1 MSTET
6 TELRIRRAVET
17 DIDAINKLLYQ
28 VHKVHSDLRP
38 DLFRPG
44 SKKYDNDE
52 LKTILAD
59 SNKPVFVAEKAG
71 NILGYAFCVHQQQIG
86 HKSLTDIKTLYID
99 DLCVDETARNAHIG
113 RSLYEYVLDYATQND
128 YYNVTLN
135 VWTGNANAMKFYEKM
150 GLRIQK
156 MGMEKIL
163 E

>member
-1 MSTET
+1 MNTKTDEIQ
-6 TELRIRRAVET
+6 IRRAVEA
-17 DIDAINKLLYQ
+17 DIAAINKLLYQ
-28 VHKVHSDLRP
+28 VHRVHSDLRP
-38 DLFRPG
+38 DLFRAG
-44 SKKYDNDE
+44 SKKYDDDE

-59 SNKPVFVAEKAG
+59 SKKPVFVAEKAG
-71 NILGYAFCVHQQQIG
+71 HILGYAFCVHQQQIG

-113 RSLYEYVLDYATQND
+113 SSLYKYVLDYAARNN

-135 VWTGNANAMKFYEKM
+135 VWTGNENAMKFYEKM
-150 GLRIQK
+150 GLSIQK